1 MTVDLSAV
9 ILSPGYKHQYFL
21 ECMQMLRWSSHLSL
35 NFVLGYERYCRLR
48 SDVLQ
53 YVPFPDI
60 VVYLNA
66 GPQEC
71 HKRIVERGRVIDLCS
86 LTIDTKKYILH
97 VDIHLCS

>member
-1 MTVDLSAV
+1 MHANVKVV
-9 ILSPGYKHQYFL
+9 ITSFSQF
-21 ECMQMLRWSSHLSL
+21 C
-35 NFVLGYERYCRLR
+35 FIGYERYCRLR

-86 LTIDTKKYILH
+86 LTI
-97 VDIHLCS
+97 